1 MPDVVNIANA
11 PGFRLDP
18 ETMNIT
24 MNRGDTGAFF
34 VKLTRKGGDAW
45 TDEDRALFTIKNQ
58 QGETVMQRIY
68 RLDDQWGIG
77 DGTVLIEFHNDDT
90 DQWASGAYSTE
101 LRFDIS
107 PIWQGTAPTAR
118 CVNALTSSAKMVEGA
133 IVRTKIQ
140 STLTIDGVLGDI

>member
-1 MPDVVNIANA
+1 MFNVN
-11 PGFRLDP
+11 L
-18 ETMNIT
+18 ETMEIK
-24 MNRGDTGAFF
+24 MHAGDTGSFKVHAE
-34 VKLTRKGGDAW
+34 RGSGDAW
-45 TDEDRALFTIKNQ
+45 TDEDRMLFTVRDGV
-58 QGETVMQRIY
+58 GEIVLQRIY

-140 STLTIDGVLGDI
+140 STLTIDGVLGNI